1 MKNYKNIFD
10 FLNLCCKKNEKMK
23 KKIQFFLP
31 DLENQIELPYIS
43 SGIKAGF
50 PSPAADFDESKIS
63 LDNVLV
69 KNKEATFY
77 AKASGNSM
85 IGAGIDNG
93 DILVIDRSLEP
104 QNNKIAICYI
114 DGEFTVKRIKI
125 EGDNVFLMPENKN
138 YKPIQIAEENDL
150 IIWGIVTYVIKKV

>member
-1 MKNYKNIFD
+1 MNTNNKIHFFVPD
-10 FLNLCCKKNEKMK
+10 F
-23 KKIQFFLP
+23 
-31 DLENQIELPYIS
+31 ENQIELPYIS

-85 IGAGIDNG
+85 IGAGIDDG
-93 DILVIDRSLEP
+93 DILVIDRSIEP
-104 QNNKIAICYI
+104 QNNKIAVCFI
-114 DGEFTVKRIKI
+114 DGEFTIKRIKI
-125 EGDNVFLMPENKN
+125 ENEDVYLMPENKN
-138 YKPIQIAEENDL
+138 YKPIQISEENNL

>member
-1 MKNYKNIFD
+1 MKN
-10 FLNLCCKKNEKMK
+10 
-23 KKIQFFLP
+23 KIQFFIP

-85 IGAGIDNG
+85 IGAGIDDG
-93 DILVIDRSLEP
+93 DILVIDRSIEP
-104 QNNKIAICYI
+104 QNNKIAVCFI

-125 EGDNVFLMPENKN
+125 ENEEVYLMPENKN
-138 YKPIQIAEENDL
+138 YKPIQISEENNL